1 MVGALLAM
9 TIGLQNGMPQQTAVP
24 TERHWAWHDLEY
36 YAFVHFGPNTFTNQ
50 EWGSGLEDPKVFAP
64 TNLDTDQWCRVF
76 KDAGMKAVILTA
88 KHHDGFCLWPS
99 KLSTHTVRESGFGR
113 DVLAE
118 LSASCK
124 KYGLKMGVYLSPWDR
139 NHPKYGTPEYNDVF
153 VGMLEEVLGGKYGE
167 IFEVWFDGA
176 NGEGPN
182 GKRQVYDFARFN
194 QTVRK
199 LQPKA
204 VIFSDAGPDIRWVGN
219 EDGYAG
225 KTNWYTIDRD
235 RYVPGTPLY
244 AELTEGKKGGKDWV
258 PSECDVSIRKGWFWR
273 ASEDTTVKT
282 PEKLLDI
289 WLGSVGRGSNLLL
302 NVPPDRRGQIS
313 PADEKALMEFK
324 KMREKLFA
332 NPLDSING
340 GFSSGSQNH
349 GWVWTPD
356 ESDKSPT
363 WAIRFPNPTEC
374 NMVEIREIL
383 GGGQAIA
390 GWKVSGLA
398 KDGWHEVTRGTTIG
412 RRRIVQFSKVKV
424 SELKLEITE
433 SLGTVSLL
441 MPFTAYFAEP

>member
-1 MVGALLAM
+1 VVGALLAM
-9 TIGLQNGMPQQTAVP
+9 TIGLQNGMPLHGGLP
-24 TERHWAWHDLEY
+24 SERHWDWHNLEY
-36 YAFVHFGPNTFTNQ
+36 YAFVHFGPNTFTDK
-50 EWGSGLEDPKVFAP
+50 EWGDGLEDPKVFAP
-64 TNLDTDQWCRVF
+64 TDLDTDQWCRVF
-76 KDAGMKAVILTA
+76 KEAGMRAVILTA

-99 KLSTHTVRESGFGR
+99 KLSNHTVRESGFQG
-113 DVLAE
+113 DVLAK
-118 LSASCK
+118 LAASCK

-153 VGMLEEVLGGKYGE
+153 VGMLEEVLGGNYGE

-182 GKRQVYDFARFN
+182 GKKQIYDFERFN

-199 LQPKA
+199 VQPKA

-244 AELTEGKKGGKDWV
+244 AELTEGKKGGTDWV

-273 ASEDTTVKT
+273 ASEDSTVKS

-313 PADEKALMEFK
+313 ALDEKALMDFK
-324 KMREKLFA
+324 KKREGLFA
-332 NPLDSING
+332 HVLHTKNEYFSTGYLNTG
-340 GFSSGSQNH
+340 GH
-349 GWVWTPD
+349 WIPD
-356 ESDKSPT
+356 NSDKNPT
-363 WAIRFPNPTEC
+363 WILRFSDAVEC
-374 NMVEIREIL
+374 DTVRIQEIL
-383 GGGQAIA
+383 KGGQRVA
-390 GWKVSGLA
+390 GWKISGLA
-398 KDGWHEVTRGTTIG
+398 SDGWHEVAHGTTIG
-412 RRRIVQFSKVKV
+412 WKRIVRFSKVRV

-433 SLGTVSLL
+433 SLATPNLVI
-441 MPFTAYFAEP
+441 FDAYLSGL